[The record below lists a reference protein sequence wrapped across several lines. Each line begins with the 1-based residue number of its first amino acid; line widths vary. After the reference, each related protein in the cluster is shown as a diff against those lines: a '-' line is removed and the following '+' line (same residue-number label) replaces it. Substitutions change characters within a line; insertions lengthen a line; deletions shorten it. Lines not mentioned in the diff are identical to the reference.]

1 VQYFVKHE
9 FLQVVW
15 APPMSAFP
23 APQSTDSPVLLP
35 RGPAALPREVVAA
48 AHRRRLLNA
57 MAAAVAE
64 KGYVATSIADVVA
77 RARVSRSAFYQCF
90 ADKED
95 CFLAAYAEQADQHF
109 TVIEAAAAQENE
121 WLDQLRAGVHAY
133 VRDLEA
139 YPSFARSFLIEIL
152 AAGPHASELRS
163 AVHERHATL
172 MKNWYATAPARL
184 RVPRLPHEIFRAAVG
199 ATNELVIARLERQG
213 RGMTPLE
220 GTPSLEE
227 LVFDGL
233 VGLFRLGE
241 RV

>member
-1 VQYFVKHE
+1 MTAF
-9 FLQVVW
+9 
-15 APPMSAFP
+15 SARQSAGSP
-23 APQSTDSPVLLP
+23 ALLP
-35 RGPAALPREVVAA
+35 RGPGALPPEVVAA

-57 MAAAVAE
+57 MAAAVAQ

-77 RARVSRSAFYQCF
+77 GARVSRSAFYQCF

-95 CFLAAYAEQADQHF
+95 CFLVAYAEQADRHF
-109 TVIEAAAAQENE
+109 SGIEAAAAQEDG

-152 AAGPHASELRS
+152 AAGPRASELRG
-163 AVHERHATL
+163 AVHERHAAL
-172 MKNWYATAPARL
+172 MENWYATAPARL
-184 RVPRLPHEIFRAAVG
+184 RLPNLPHEIFRAAVG

-213 RGMTPLE
+213 SRPTQLAGA
-220 GTPSLEE
+220 PSLEE

-233 VGLFRLGE
+233 VGLFRLGDTLLS
-241 RV
+241 